1 MEPLTHTP
9 NTDHPEW
16 NESYYF
22 CFADPKTN
30 IRGMSRI
37 GFKTNKSEG
46 MAFLFLFFPDGSAAG
61 YHTTEPN
68 ENNSNPFTVGDM
80 KHECLQDGN
89 WQYTFNGTMIAVDNP
104 LNFPEVR
111 TKPELIKGLK
121 DVNFILSFQCLSE
134 IYEYS
139 KFMTKESLELG
150 KKSGDEHWE
159 QIALI
164 SGDITVDDKKYSLSN
179 VMGQRDH
186 THGIRDWTGVGN
198 WLYYVVW
205 FNDQLAINPA
215 AIIANDGKLS
225 TGGFLF
231 KNGKNIPLK
240 TIKIIE
246 ERFDNTGVYP
256 KSSVLEIVDWN
267 NEKHILKG
275 EVGPILPIP
284 FKDKEGDSTLIQA
297 FGTFELDGISGGF
310 GTFET
315 LRRKQEQE
323 KEPRKQ

>member
-1 MEPLTHTP
+1 MDSDLFMEPLTHTP
-9 NTDHPEW
+9 STMNSEW

-22 CFADPKTN
+22 RFADPKTN

-37 GFKTNKSEG
+37 GFKINKSEG

-61 YHTTEPN
+61 YHTTEPITGY
-68 ENNSNPFTVGDM
+68 SNPFTVGEM
-80 KHECLQDGN
+80 KHECLIDKN
-89 WQYTFNGTMIAVDNP
+89 WLYTFEGTMIVVENP
-104 LNFPEVR
+104 RDFPKVKN
-111 TKPELIKGLK
+111 KPELIAGLK
-121 DVNFILSFQCLSE
+121 NVQMNLSFQCLNDT
-134 IYEYS
+134 YEYS
-139 KFMTKESLELG
+139 KFMTGESLELG

-164 SGDITVDDKKYSLSN
+164 SGNILVDDEKYSLTN

-205 FNDQLAINPA
+205 FNENLAINPA
-215 AIIANDGKLS
+215 AIIASDGRLS
-225 TGGFLF
+225 TGGFIF
-231 KNGKNIPLK
+231 KDGKNIPLK

-246 ERFDNTGVYP
+246 ELFDEKGVYP
-256 KSSVLEIVDWN
+256 KSSILELVDWN

-275 EVGPILPIP
+275 QVGPILPIP
-284 FKDKEGDSTLIQA
+284 FKDEEGESILIQA
-297 FGTFELDGISGGF
+297 FGTFELDDIQGGY

-315 LRRKQEQE
+315 LRRCK
-323 KEPRKQ
+323 

>member
-9 NTDHPEW
+9 NTEHLEW

-37 GFKTNKSEG
+37 GYKNNKSEG

-61 YHTTEPN
+61 YHTTEPI
-68 ENNSNPFTVGDM
+68 ENYSNPFTVGEM

-89 WQYTFNGTMIAVDNP
+89 WQYTFNGSMIVVDNP
-104 LNFPEVR
+104 INFPRVKEN
-111 TKPELIKGLK
+111 TELIKGIANVSLS
-121 DVNFILSFQCLSE
+121 LSFQTLSE

-164 SGDITVDDKKYSLSN
+164 SGDITVDDDKKFSLSS

-186 THGIRDWTGVGN
+186 THGQRDWTGVGN

-205 FNDQLAINPA
+205 FNDKLAINPA
-215 AIIANDGKLS
+215 AIIANDGRLS

-231 KNGKNIPLK
+231 KEGKNIPLK
-240 TIKIIE
+240 TIKIIK
-246 ERFDNTGVYP
+246 ERFDKTGVYP
-256 KSSVLEIVDWN
+256 KNSVLEIVDWN
-267 NEKHILKG
+267 GEEHILKG
-275 EVGPILPIP
+275 QVGPILPVP
-284 FKDKEGDSTLIQA
+284 FKDEEGESTLIQA
-297 FGTFELDGISGGF
+297 FGTFELDGISGGY

-315 LRRKQEQE
+315 LRRNQALKDYT
-323 KEPRKQ
+323 K